1 MSGENYTAEANRARG
16 HAYAYLLGELDEA
29 EQFRFERDYLADEA
43 AYDAYLAAQDELI
56 ESYLAGELSHV
67 RRERFAKHFL
77 NTEQRRERLRLIQ
90 ALDEHA
96 GAGVPRP
103 DEAARHA
110 ADPPRLT
117 SRLRALL
124 VRPRPRFKLAFQAA
138 ALAAIAIAC
147 LVGWRLLVSR
157 RDARHEQAR
166 TAPQASPPQSQ
177 PGVEVTAATP
187 ETTPAPTAVAEQPQP
202 TPTPAGAPRPAER
215 QTAGASYALTL
226 SPLSLRGAEDGG
238 ANVLRLTRSGEGVLS
253 LRLTI
258 EDAGDITRARA
269 EVNSAEGVRVYAGGG
284 LRVLRRGGV
293 SFVTLKLSTALL
305 AEGDYTIKLTGAEQ
319 GDPGTV
325 LARYAFNVRRRRE

>member
-1 MSGENYTAEANRARG
+1 MSGENYTTEAGRARG
-16 HAYAYLLGELDEA
+16 RAYAYLLGELDEA

-96 GAGVPRP
+96 EAGVPRP
-103 DEAARHA
+103 AEAARPA
-110 ADPPRLT
+110 GDPPRRT

-124 VRPRPRFKLAFQAA
+124 VWPRPRFKLAFQAA

-147 LVGWRLLVSR
+147 LVGWRLLVFR

-166 TAPQASPPQSQ
+166 TAPQAFPPQSQ
-177 PGVEVTAATP
+177 PGVEGPAATP
-187 ETTPAPTAVAEQPQP
+187 ETTPAPLAVAEQPQP
-202 TPTPAGAPRPAER
+202 TPAKAPRPSER
-215 QTAGASYALTL
+215 RTVGASYALTL
-226 SPLSLRGAEDGG
+226 SPLSLRGEDVGG
-238 ANVLRLTRSGEGVLS
+238 ASVLRLMRSGEGMLR

-258 EDAGDITRARA
+258 EDAGEITRVRA
-269 EVNSAEGVRVYAGGG
+269 EVNSAEGVRVYTGGG
-284 LRVLRRGGV
+284 LRVLRRGSV

-305 AEGDYTIKLTGAEQ
+305 TEGDYTIKLTGPEQ
-319 GDPGTV
+319 GDPGMV
-325 LARYAFNVRRRRE
+325 VARYAFNVRRRRE